1 MTMKSMTKSIVALT
15 VTASLGCLS
24 SFAMADSF
32 AITNA
37 KVHTATEQGM
47 LDNAVVVVTDG
58 IITSVT
64 SADNAAAL
72 TVDKVI
78 DAQGG
83 VVTPGFIASMNA
95 LGLVEVSAVA
105 DSRDSHHKKAD
116 ITFDPSY
123 AYNPKA
129 SSIAY
134 TRKGGITRN
143 VVTGAGGE
151 EIFAGQAFLV
161 DLSGEWD
168 SVKQSNI
175 AVYVKL
181 GANHEGSRA
190 AYIQE
195 LVTKFEK
202 AQKAQ
207 AKSTSTKGKD
217 KADDAE
223 PELADEIINELLAGQ
238 KPLVVAVDRAIDIL
252 TMLKIKQ
259 QFGLNMVLI
268 GGADAVLVA
277 DEIAKANVPVMID
290 AMRNL
295 PDSFDSLHNHL
306 GNAGKLSAAGVK
318 VILTD
323 MGDSHNVYGLRYGAG
338 NAVANG
344 MSYQAAI
351 ESITANVADTF
362 KVDSGRIAAGKAAD
376 IVIWSGDPF
385 EYSSQVVK
393 MFIDGEE
400 QQTQSRHDKLRDRY
414 MTQSDMPRAYTK

>member
-1 MTMKSMTKSIVALT
+1 MKLKTKSLVALT
-15 VTASLGCLS
+15 VTACLGCLP

-37 KVHTATEQGM
+37 KVYTATELGV

-58 IITSVT
+58 MITSVT
-64 SADNAAAL
+64 SSENAAAL
-72 TVDKVI
+72 TFDNVI

-105 DSRDSHHKKAD
+105 DSRDSHHKNAD

-151 EIFAGQAFLV
+151 DMFAGQAFLV

-181 GANHEGSRA
+181 GANSEGSRA
-190 AYIQE
+190 AYVQE
-195 LVTKFEK
+195 LVTKLEK

-207 AKSTSTKGKD
+207 AKSTDAKD
-217 KADDAE
+217 KSDAAE
-223 PELADEIINELLAGQ
+223 PELADEIINELLAGK

-295 PDSFDSLHNHL
+295 PDNFDSLHNHL
-306 GNAGKLSAAGVK
+306 ANAGKLTAAGVK

-323 MGDSHNVYGLRYGAG
+323 MGDSHNVYGLRYSAG

-351 ESITANVADTF
+351 EAITSNVADTF
-362 KVDSGRIAAGKAAD
+362 KIDTGRIAPGKTAD
-376 IVIWSGDPF
+376 LVIWSGDPF

-393 MFIDGEE
+393 MFIDGKE
-400 QQTQSRHDKLRDRY
+400 QQTKSRHDKLRDRY
-414 MTQSDMPRAYTK
+414 MTQSDMPRAYSK